1 MAMPICY
8 WGLFQ
13 HSLHESRKKYWNVP
27 PDLSCEKLIRF
38 LTRFT
43 LTLNNFT
50 ICSPTIAV
58 CLESIVILIVHVLTL
73 PRSNAPNIGADSTGA
88 TGNFAPVLTQEPGQ
102 TLRFA
107 LVPFMAVV
115 WFFKWTLQLYL
126 LNLTKRVKFAGSVG
140 HPVTKMLSASGGL
153 CPLTRGSAPGPRWGL
168 CPQTH
173 IIGSCS
179 ALAIVPPQ
187 PLTPSAT
194 YVRLNFAPVPQTESR
209 RLWLQM
215 QLFRLFCTH
224 HCLKQ
229 SA

>member
-88 TGNFAPVLTQEPGQ
+88 TGNFAPVLAQEPGQ

-126 LNLTKRVKFAGSVG
+126 LNMTKGVKFAGSAG
-140 HPVTKMLSASGGL
+140 HPVTKMLSASGGFAPWL
-153 CPLTRGSAPGPRWGL
+153 GALPLDPAGGSAPR
-168 CPQTH
+168 
-173 IIGSCS
+173 
-179 ALAIVPPQ
+179 PP
-187 PLTPSAT
+187 L
-194 YVRLNFAPVPQTESR
+194 
-209 RLWLQM
+209 
-215 QLFRLFCTH
+215 
-224 HCLKQ
+224 
-229 SA
+229 